1 MAVTTLQESPYS
13 SRTTTSG
20 NTRLTD
26 DSAKLE
32 WTRREGQK
40 DVAALHYTVAAD
52 GSVSLEGRIANDPV
66 QLQFA
71 TVDLQSF
78 PLATTAVCKGGAYA
92 ETQDRPA
99 RSRAAL

>member
-1 MAVTTLQESPYS
+1 MATDGRDDS
-13 SRTTTSG
+13 SGITVQFANG
-20 NTRLTD
+20 NVRQYRLTD

-66 QLQFA
+66 QLQLRP
-71 TVDLQSF
+71 VDLQSF
-78 PLATTAVCKGGAYA
+78 PLLR
-92 ETQDRPA
+92 QR
-99 RSRAAL
+99 